1 MENATK
7 ALEIAGSVLLGVLI
21 LGLLVFE
28 YRKISN
34 LKKVEED
41 VKVSQQSEDFNK
53 KFEAYNRNLYGSEL
67 LSLAN
72 QIQDYNYR
80 YAGEK
85 TSAEEKTSQYENQ
98 GYQKVEVTIEIKTA
112 TNRLAAGTCD
122 LSHFLEV
129 YNDLAKDIEKMN
141 KKYNNKSISY
151 WANSEK
157 ETERNFPDKKNNKE
171 IYDNIKAY
179 KDLYNE
185 QLDITRK
192 TFKCTQIN
200 YDNKNGRIT
209 NMTFEEI

>member
-72 QIQDYNYR
+72 QIQDYNDR
-80 YAGEK
+80 YAG
-85 TSAEEKTSQYENQ
+85 EKTSQYENQ
-98 GYQKVEVTIEIKTA
+98 GYQKVEVTIKIKTA
-112 TNRLAAGTCD
+112 TNRLAAGTCK
-122 LSHFLEV
+122 LSYFLEV
-129 YNDLAKDIEKMN
+129 YNDLAKDIENMN
-141 KKYNNKSISY
+141 KKLYNNKSISY
-151 WANSEK
+151 WANSGK
-157 ETERNFPDKKNNKE
+157 ETERIFPDKSNNKE
-171 IYDNIKAY
+171 IYDKIEEY

-192 TFKCTQIN
+192 TFKCTKIN

>member
-72 QIQDYNYR
+72 QIQDYNDR
-80 YAGEK
+80 YSG
-85 TSAEEKTSQYENQ
+85 EKTSQYENQ
-98 GYQKVEVTIEIKTA
+98 GYQKVELKTIIKTA
-112 TNRLAAGTCD
+112 TNKLAAKPYN
-122 LSHFLEV
+122 LSDFLKV
-129 YNDLAKDIEKMN
+129 YNDLARDIENMN
-141 KKYNNKSISY
+141 KNCKYKNKSISY
-151 WANSEK
+151 WANSGK
-157 ETERNFPDKKNNKE
+157 ETERIFPDKSNK
-171 IYDNIKAY
+171 IYDDIAKY

-192 TFKCTQIN
+192 TFKCTKIN

>member
-72 QIQDYNYR
+72 QIQDYNDR
-80 YAGEK
+80 YAG
-85 TSAEEKTSQYENQ
+85 EKTSQYENQ

-112 TNRLAAGTCD
+112 TNRLAAGTCK
-122 LSHFLEV
+122 LSYFLEV
-129 YNDLAKDIEKMN
+129 YNDLAKDIENMN
-141 KKYNNKSISY
+141 KNCKYKNKSISY
-151 WANSEK
+151 WANSGK
-157 ETERNFPDKKNNKE
+157 ETERNFPKGNE
-171 IYDNIKAY
+171 IYDVIANY

-192 TFKCTQIN
+192 TFKCTKIN

-209 NMTFEEI
+209 KMTFEEI

>member
-72 QIQDYNYR
+72 QIQDYNDR
-80 YAGEK
+80 YAG
-85 TSAEEKTSQYENQ
+85 EKTSQYENQ

-112 TNRLAAGTCD
+112 TKGLAAGTCK
-122 LSHFLEV
+122 LSHFLKV
-129 YNDLAKDIEKMN
+129 YNDLAIRIENMN
-141 KKYNNKSISY
+141 KKLYNNKSISY

-157 ETERNFPDKKNNKE
+157 ETERNFPKGNE
-171 IYDNIKAY
+171 IYHVIDNY
-179 KDLYNE
+179 KELYNE

-192 TFKCTQIN
+192 TFKCTKIN

>member
-72 QIQDYNYR
+72 QIKDYNDR
-80 YAGEK
+80 YAG
-85 TSAEEKTSQYENQ
+85 EKTSQYENQ
-98 GYQKVEVTIEIKTA
+98 GYQKVEVTIKIKTA
-112 TNRLAAGTCD
+112 TNRLAAGTCK
-122 LSHFLEV
+122 LSYFLEV

-141 KKYNNKSISY
+141 KKNIYKNKSISY
-151 WANSEK
+151 WANSGK
-157 ETERNFPDKKNNKE
+157 ETERNFPKGNE
-171 IYDNIKAY
+171 IYDVIANY

-192 TFKCTQIN
+192 TFKCTKIN

>member
-112 TNRLAAGTCD
+112 TNRLAAGTCK
-122 LSHFLEV
+122 LSYFLEV
-129 YNDLAKDIEKMN
+129 YNDLARDIENMN
-141 KKYNNKSISY
+141 KNCKYKNKSISY
-151 WANSEK
+151 WANSGK
-157 ETERNFPDKKNNKE
+157 ETERIFPDRSNK
-171 IYDNIKAY
+171 IYDDIAKY

>member
-72 QIQDYNYR
+72 QIQDYNDR
-80 YAGEK
+80 YAG
-85 TSAEEKTSQYENQ
+85 EKTSQYENQ
-98 GYQKVEVTIEIKTA
+98 GYQKVEVTIKIKTA
-112 TNRLAAGTCD
+112 TNRLAAGTCK
-122 LSHFLEV
+122 LSYFLEV
-129 YNDLAKDIEKMN
+129 YNVLAKDIENMN
-141 KKYNNKSISY
+141 KKLYNNKSISY
-151 WANSEK
+151 WANSGK
-157 ETERNFPDKKNNKE
+157 ETERIFPDKSNK
-171 IYDNIKAY
+171 IYDDIAKY

-192 TFKCTQIN
+192 TFKCTKIN

>member
-72 QIQDYNYR
+72 QIQDYNDR

-85 TSAEEKTSQYENQ
+85 TNQYENQ
-98 GYQKVEVTIEIKTA
+98 GYQKVEVKTTIKTA
-112 TNRLAAGTCD
+112 TNKLAAGTYD
-122 LSHFLEV
+122 LSEFLKV
-129 YNDLAKDIEKMN
+129 YNALASDIENMN
-141 KKYNNKSISY
+141 KNCKYNNKSISY
-151 WANSEK
+151 WANSGK
-157 ETERNFPDKKNNKE
+157 ETERIFPDKNNK
-171 IYDNIKAY
+171 IYDKIKEY
-179 KDLYNE
+179 KNLYNE

-192 TFKCTQIN
+192 TFKCTKIN

>member
-41 VKVSQQSEDFNK
+41 VKISQQSEDFNK

-72 QIQDYNYR
+72 QIQDYNDR
-80 YAGEK
+80 YAG
-85 TSAEEKTSQYENQ
+85 EKTSQYENQ
-98 GYQKVEVTIEIKTA
+98 GYQKVEVKTTIKTA
-112 TNRLAAGTCD
+112 TNKLAAKTYN
-122 LSHFLEV
+122 LSGFLKV
-129 YNDLAKDIEKMN
+129 YNDLARDIENMN
-141 KKYNNKSISY
+141 KNCKYKNKSISY
-151 WANSEK
+151 WANSGK
-157 ETERNFPDKKNNKE
+157 ETERIFPDKSNK
-171 IYDNIKAY
+171 IYDDIAKY

-192 TFKCTQIN
+192 TFKCTKIN

>member
-72 QIQDYNYR
+72 QIQDYNDR
-80 YAGEK
+80 YSG
-85 TSAEEKTSQYENQ
+85 EKTSQYENQ
-98 GYQKVEVTIEIKTA
+98 GYQKVEVKTTIKTA
-112 TNRLAAGTCD
+112 TNKLAAKTYN
-122 LSHFLEV
+122 LSGFLKV
-129 YNDLAKDIEKMN
+129 YNDLARDIENMN
-141 KKYNNKSISY
+141 KNCKYKNKSISY
-151 WANSEK
+151 WANSGK
-157 ETERNFPDKKNNKE
+157 ETERIFPDKSNK
-171 IYDNIKAY
+171 IYDDIAKY

-192 TFKCTQIN
+192 TFKCTKIN

>member
-85 TSAEEKTSQYENQ
+85 TSQYENQ

-122 LSHFLEV
+122 LSHFLDV
-129 YNDLAKDIEKMN
+129 YNVLARDIEKMN
-141 KKYNNKSISY
+141 KNCKYKNKSISY
-151 WANSEK
+151 WANSGK
-157 ETERNFPDKKNNKE
+157 ETERNFPDKNNNKE

-209 NMTFEEI
+209 NMTFVEI

>member
-72 QIQDYNYR
+72 QIQDYNDR
-80 YAGEK
+80 YAG
-85 TSAEEKTSQYENQ
+85 EKTSQYENQ
-98 GYQKVEVTIEIKTA
+98 GYQKVEVKTTIKTA
-112 TNRLAAGTCD
+112 TNKLAAKTYN
-122 LSHFLEV
+122 LSGFLKV
-129 YNDLAKDIEKMN
+129 YNDLARDIENMN
-141 KKYNNKSISY
+141 KNCKYKNKSISY
-151 WANSEK
+151 WANSGK
-157 ETERNFPDKKNNKE
+157 ETERIFPDKSNK
-171 IYDNIKAY
+171 IYDDIAKY

-192 TFKCTQIN
+192 TFKCTKIN

>member
-7 ALEIAGSVLLGVLI
+7 ALEIAGSVLIGVLI

-72 QIQDYNYR
+72 QIQDYNDR
-80 YAGEK
+80 YAG
-85 TSAEEKTSQYENQ
+85 EKTSQYENQ
-98 GYQKVEVTIEIKTA
+98 GYQKVELKITIKTA
-112 TNRLAAGTCD
+112 TNKLVAKTYD
-122 LSHFLEV
+122 LSGFLKV
-129 YNDLAKDIEKMN
+129 YNDLASDIENMN
-141 KKYNNKSISY
+141 KNCKYKNKSISY
-151 WANSEK
+151 WANSGK
-157 ETERNFPDKKNNKE
+157 ETERNFPDKSNK
-171 IYDNIKAY
+171 IYDDIAKY

-192 TFKCTQIN
+192 TFKCTKIN

>member
-72 QIQDYNYR
+72 QIQDYNDR
-80 YAGEK
+80 YAG
-85 TSAEEKTSQYENQ
+85 EKTSQYENQ
-98 GYQKVEVTIEIKTA
+98 GYQKVEVTIKIKTA
-112 TNRLAAGTCD
+112 TKRLAAGTCD
-122 LSHFLEV
+122 LSHFLDV
-129 YNDLAKDIEKMN
+129 YNVLAKDIENMN
-141 KKYNNKSISY
+141 KKLYNNKSISY

-157 ETERNFPDKKNNKE
+157 ETERNFPKGNE
-171 IYDNIKAY
+171 IYNVIDNY

-192 TFKCTQIN
+192 TFKCTNIN

>member
-72 QIQDYNYR
+72 QIQDYNDR

-85 TSAEEKTSQYENQ
+85 TNQYENQ
-98 GYQKVEVTIEIKTA
+98 GYQKVEVKTTIKTA
-112 TNRLAAGTCD
+112 TNQLAAGTYD
-122 LSHFLEV
+122 LSEFLKV
-129 YNDLAKDIEKMN
+129 YNALASDIEN
-141 KKYNNKSISY
+141 IDRKSVV
-151 WANSEK
+151 
-157 ETERNFPDKKNNKE
+157 
-171 IYDNIKAY
+171 
-179 KDLYNE
+179 
-185 QLDITRK
+185 
-192 TFKCTQIN
+192 
-200 YDNKNGRIT
+200 
-209 NMTFEEI
+209 

>member
-72 QIQDYNYR
+72 QIQDYNDR

-85 TSAEEKTSQYENQ
+85 TNQYENQ
-98 GYQKVEVTIEIKTA
+98 GYQKVEVKTTIKTA
-112 TNRLAAGTCD
+112 TNQLAAGTYD
-122 LSHFLEV
+122 LSEFLKV
-129 YNDLAKDIEKMN
+129 YNALASDIENMN
-141 KKYNNKSISY
+141 KNFKYNNKSISY
-151 WANSEK
+151 WANSGK
-157 ETERNFPDKKNNKE
+157 ETERIFPDKNNK
-171 IYDNIKAY
+171 IYDKIKEY
-179 KDLYNE
+179 KNLYNE

-192 TFKCTQIN
+192 TFKCTKIN

>member
-72 QIQDYNYR
+72 QIQDYNDR
-80 YAGEK
+80 YAG
-85 TSAEEKTSQYENQ
+85 EKTSQYENQ
-98 GYQKVEVTIEIKTA
+98 GYQKVELKTIIKTA

-122 LSHFLEV
+122 LSHFLDV
-129 YNDLAKDIEKMN
+129 YNVLARDIENMN
-141 KKYNNKSISY
+141 KNCKYKNKSISY
-151 WANSEK
+151 WANSGK
-157 ETERNFPDKKNNKE
+157 ETERIFPDKSNK
-171 IYDNIKAY
+171 IYDDIAKY

-192 TFKCTQIN
+192 TFKCTKIN

>member
-41 VKVSQQSEDFNK
+41 VEVSQQSEDFNK

-72 QIQDYNYR
+72 QIQDYNDR
-80 YAGEK
+80 YAG
-85 TSAEEKTSQYENQ
+85 EKTSQYENQ
-98 GYQKVEVTIEIKTA
+98 GYQKVELKTIIKTA

-122 LSHFLEV
+122 LSHFLDV
-129 YNDLAKDIEKMN
+129 YNVLARDIENMN
-141 KKYNNKSISY
+141 KNCKYKNKSISY
-151 WANSEK
+151 WANSGK
-157 ETERNFPDKKNNKE
+157 ETERIFPDKSNK
-171 IYDNIKAY
+171 IYDDIAKY

-192 TFKCTQIN
+192 TFKCTKIN

>member
-85 TSAEEKTSQYENQ
+85 TSQYENQ
-98 GYQKVEVTIEIKTA
+98 GYQKVEAKTTIKTA
-112 TNRLAAGTCD
+112 TKRLAAGTCD
-122 LSHFLEV
+122 LSYFLEV
-129 YNDLAKDIEKMN
+129 YNVLAKDIENMN
-141 KKYNNKSISY
+141 KKLYNNKSISY

-157 ETERNFPDKKNNKE
+157 ETERNFPKGNE
-171 IYDNIKAY
+171 IYHVIDNY
-179 KDLYNE
+179 KELYNE

-192 TFKCTQIN
+192 TFKCTKIN

-209 NMTFEEI
+209 NMTFVEI

>member
-72 QIQDYNYR
+72 QIQDYNDR
-80 YAGEK
+80 YAG
-85 TSAEEKTSQYENQ
+85 EKTSQYENQ

-112 TNRLAAGTCD
+112 TKGLAAGTCD
-122 LSHFLEV
+122 LSHFLDV
-129 YNDLAKDIEKMN
+129 YNVLARDIEKMN
-141 KKYNNKSISY
+141 KNCKYKNKSISY
-151 WANSEK
+151 WANSGK
-157 ETERNFPDKKNNKE
+157 ETERNFPDKSNK
-171 IYDNIKAY
+171 IYDDIAKY

-192 TFKCTQIN
+192 TFKCTKIN

>member
-72 QIQDYNYR
+72 QIQDYNDR
-80 YAGEK
+80 YSG
-85 TSAEEKTSQYENQ
+85 EKTSQYENQ
-98 GYQKVEVTIEIKTA
+98 GYQKVEVKITIKTA
-112 TNRLAAGTCD
+112 TNRLAAGPCD

-129 YNDLAKDIEKMN
+129 YNDLAIRIEKMN
-141 KKYNNKSISY
+141 KEYKDKYKNKSISY

-157 ETERNFPDKKNNKE
+157 ETERNFPKGNE
-171 IYDNIKAY
+171 IYDDIAKY

-192 TFKCTQIN
+192 TFKCTKIN

-209 NMTFEEI
+209 KMTFEEI

>member
-85 TSAEEKTSQYENQ
+85 TSQYENQ
-98 GYQKVEVTIEIKTA
+98 GYQKVEAKTTIKTA
-112 TNRLAAGTCD
+112 TKRLAAGTCD
-122 LSHFLEV
+122 LSHFLDV
-129 YNDLAKDIEKMN
+129 YNVLARDIEDMN
-141 KKYNNKSISY
+141 KNCKYKNKSISY

-157 ETERNFPDKKNNKE
+157 ETERIFPDKSNK
-171 IYDNIKAY
+171 IYVDIADY
-179 KDLYNE
+179 KKLYNE

-192 TFKCTQIN
+192 TFKCTKIN